1 MLKLSYKLKQF
12 LNIHKKENNISSE
25 LQDLYKIIDDMLEL
39 PDSGSKELYNYYHE
53 NYDNNHG
60 SYL

>member
-1 MLKLSYKLKQF
+1 MLKLSYKLKQL

-25 LQDLYKIIDDMLEL
+25 LQELYKIIDDMLEL

-60 SYL
+60 SHL

>member
-1 MLKLSYKLKQF
+1 MLNSNPIKRL
-12 LNIHKKENNISSE
+12 LNLFKKEPASTPE
-25 LQDLYKIIDDMLEL
+25 LQELYKIIDDMLEL

-60 SYL
+60 SHL